1 MSELCS
7 PFLLHFYADA
17 VVVVKAVVVVPEV
30 VVTVVVPIVVVAVVV
45 PLVEVPVVPEVPA
58 VPVVVV
64 PIVVVPGVPL
74 VVVTAVAATV
84 AISGLI
90 VFPVEMVSAD
100 CFSEIA
106 RVMDSVLERK
116 VVLALPKLLLSSSE
130 QAATVDSANAVNS
143 VSRLASRGAVVT

>member
-1 MSELCS
+1 MVL
-7 PFLLHFYADA
+7 
-17 VVVVKAVVVVPEV
+17 VV
-30 VVTVVVPIVVVAVVV
+30 VVVAVVV
-45 PLVEVPVVPEVPA
+45 PLVEVPVVP
-58 VPVVVV
+58 VVVV
-64 PIVVVPGVPL
+64 
-74 VVVTAVAATV
+74 VTVVAATV

-143 VSRLASRGAVVT
+143 VSR